1 MGTIRYRGEKSREIL
16 KECIKT
22 NKKFI
27 DNDFRHE
34 IETIVVQPEQ
44 FKNIVWLRP
53 HQIKKLREKDMHLF
67 HKIDSIDVK
76 HGIEIVSQITA
87 VISAIAEQPPLLMVT
102 FNNIGINLYNI
113 YSV

>member
-1 MGTIRYRGEKSREIL
+1 MIRKNDKKLEKSDYSEYTSEFQRNLEVKEIIDNGDISEEPGAIGSIRYRGEKSREIL

-44 FKNIVWLRP
+44 FKNIIWLRP
-53 HQIKKLREKDMHLF
+53 H
-67 HKIDSIDVK
+67 
-76 HGIEIVSQITA
+76 
-87 VISAIAEQPPLLMVT
+87 
-102 FNNIGINLYNI
+102 
-113 YSV
+113 